1 MPVLDLSRRALDFL
15 PSSIDEAARTV
26 ELVAATGNAVARED
40 LAGPFVEV
48 LRIASDAI
56 DLTRLAGGLPLLDSH
71 RQDDLSRVL
80 GTVLSARIDGG
91 KLVVVVR
98 ISERHEGVWRDVVA
112 GVIRSVSIGY
122 AVRDFEDG
130 VDRATGRRVRT
141 VLRWTLVE
149 VSLVPV
155 AADVGAH
162 VRSLPMPPET
172 TTTTTTE
179 APAPAPTIETRAAAN
194 REIRALVDTAGLARD
209 LADDLIDRSATLDEA
224 RAAINT
230 ARLAGARRT
239 PLAPR
244 VEVIAEHDTPEAFRS
259 AAGEALYVR
268 VNPRHTPSERARAL
282 VGMTTLDLSRECLR
296 RSGVT
301 TIGLSPAETV
311 TRALNTTS
319 DFPLLLGE
327 TMNRTLRPAYEA
339 APAVLKRLARQ
350 TTAKDFRTR
359 TKLQV
364 SEAAPLL
371 KVGEHGEYKSSTF
384 TEAGESYKVDT
395 FGRIFGLTRQALIN
409 DDLGAFADA
418 PAKMGLAAAEFESQ
432 FLVDLLVEGAGLGPV
447 MADGERLFDA
457 AHSNLWSGSLP
468 VDEPVIGETTL
479 SAARLAMRRQKGLS
493 GQAINVRPAFLLIP
507 PELETTAEKTL
518 AAVQANKTDDVNV
531 FGGKLEILVE
541 ARLTNTARWYVV
553 ADPASIEGLEY
564 AYLQGA
570 EGPQTETRTGFDVD
584 GVQFKVRLDFGA
596 AFVDWRGWY
605 TNAGT

>member
-1 MPVLDLSRRALDFL
+1 MPVLDLARRALDFQ

-26 ELVAATGNAVARED
+26 ELVAATGNPVGRED

-48 LRIASDAI
+48 LRIAGDAI
-56 DLTRLAGGLPLLDSH
+56 DLTRLAAGLPLLDSH

-98 ISERHEGVWRDVVA
+98 VSERHEGVWRDIVS

-172 TTTTTTE
+172 TTTTTPE
-179 APAPAPTIETRAAAN
+179 APPPAPPIETRAVAN

-209 LADDLIDRSATLDEA
+209 LADDLIDRSASIDDA

-244 VEVIAEHDTPEAFRS
+244 VEVIAEHDTPDAFRA
-259 AAGEALYVR
+259 AAGEALYTR
-268 VNPRHTPSERARAL
+268 VNARHTPSERARPMAAF
-282 VGMTTLDLSRECLR
+282 TTLDHARECLR
-296 RSGVT
+296 RSGIAST
-301 TIGLSPAETV
+301 ALSPSETI
-311 TRALNTTS
+311 TRALHSTS
-319 DFPLLLGE
+319 DFPLLLGDV
-327 TMNRTLRPAYEA
+327 MNRTLRPAYEG

-350 TTAKDFRTR
+350 TTFKDFKAR
-359 TKLQV
+359 TKLQL
-364 SEAAPLL
+364 SEAETLL

-384 TEAGESYKVDT
+384 TESGTSYKVDT
-395 FGRIFGLTRQALIN
+395 FGRIFGMTRQAIIN
-409 DDLGAFADA
+409 DDLGGFIDV
-418 PAKMGLAAAEFESQ
+418 PAKMGRAAAEFESE
-432 FLVDLLVEGAGLGPV
+432 FLVDLLVQGAGLGPV
-447 MADGERLFDA
+447 MADGQTLFADA
-457 AHSNLWSGSLP
+457 HGNKAASGAAPHLSESL
-468 VDEPVIGETTL
+468 
-479 SAARLAMRRQKGLS
+479 SKARLAMRRQKGLN
-493 GQAINVRPAFLLIP
+493 GEVINVAPAFILVA
-507 PELETTAEKTL
+507 PEQETNAETIVSTL
-518 AAVQANKTDDVNV
+518 TPTTIGDVNI
-531 FGGKLEILVE
+531 FAGKLEVLVE
-541 ARLTNTARWYVV
+541 ARLVDPNRWYVV
-553 ADPASIEGLEY
+553 ADPATIEGLEY

-570 EGPQTETRTGFDVD
+570 EGPQTETRTGFEVD
-584 GVQFKVRLDFGA
+584 GVQWKVRLDFGA
-596 AFVDWRGWY
+596 AFVDHRGWY
-605 TNAGT
+605 TNPGPAS